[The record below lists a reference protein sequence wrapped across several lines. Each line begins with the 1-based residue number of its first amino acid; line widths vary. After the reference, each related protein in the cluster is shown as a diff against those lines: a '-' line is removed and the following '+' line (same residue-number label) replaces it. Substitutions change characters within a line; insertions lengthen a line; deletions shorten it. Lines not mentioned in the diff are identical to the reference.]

1 MSATLRVFFL
11 CLVLSGTSFSA
22 AQTIEGKTSGN
33 LTVTVG
39 EGVVLDFPG
48 DVVRVLT
55 SSPEV
60 IDPVAV
66 TNREILLNAKSPGLA
81 TVIVWMK
88 DGQRTIRSVLV
99 NSNLES
105 MRQLVKETFPN
116 EKIEV
121 KAARDSLSLV
131 GRVSSQVVVDRAIA
145 LLAPSVKGV
154 VSNLEVVPPRGDKQI
169 VLKVL
174 FAEVNRNVASSFGF
188 NLLSTGAANTPGRLS
203 TGQFSPGNASEV
215 KGVIGGQL
223 AGSSTT
229 FSLADALNVFAFR
242 PDLNLAATIRALQTQ
257 GLLQILAE
265 PNLVTTDGKE
275 ANFVVGGEFPIPIVQ
290 GGATSGAITVQFREF
305 GIRLN
310 FLPRVTAN
318 DTIKL
323 HVKPEVS
330 TIDMANAVV
339 ISGFNIPALATRK
352 METDIELR
360 EGQSFVIAGL
370 LDDRVLANLA
380 KIPGLA
386 NIPLIGALFKSR
398 NIVKSKTELVVIVT
412 PESTFPLEPGE
423 RKPIPVMPEKF
434 LAPITPEKSGA
445 VRKGAK

>member
-1 MSATLRVFFL
+1 MSAKIQVFLF
-11 CLVLSGTSFSA
+11 CLILTWSSSGY
-22 AQTIEGKTSGN
+22 AQTTSGKPAGV

-39 EGVVLDFPG
+39 EGVVLDFPD

-66 TNREILLNAKSPGLA
+66 TNREILLNAKSPGSA
-81 TVIVWMK
+81 TVVVWMK
-88 DGQRTIRSVLV
+88 NGKRIIRPVLV
-99 NSNLES
+99 NVNLES
-105 MRQLVKETFPN
+105 IRQLLTETFPS
-116 EKIEV
+116 EKIQV
-121 KAARDSLSLV
+121 RAARESLSLV
-131 GRVSSQVVVDRAIA
+131 GQVSSQAIADRAVA
-145 LLAPSVKGV
+145 LLTPSMKGV

-169 VLKVL
+169 VLRVL
-174 FAEVNRNVASSFGF
+174 FAELNRNVATSFGL

-215 KGVIGGQL
+215 KGTIGGPL
-223 AGSSTT
+223 SGSSTT

-242 PDLNLAATIRALQTQ
+242 PDLNLAATIRALQTE

-275 ANFVVGGEFPIPIVQ
+275 ASFVVGGEFPIPIVQ
-290 GGATSGAITVQFREF
+290 GGAASGAISVQFREF
-305 GIRLN
+305 GIRLS

-318 DTIKL
+318 NTIKL

-339 ISGFNIPALATRK
+339 VSGFNIPALATRK

-370 LDDRVLANLA
+370 LDDRVAANLA

-386 NIPLIGALFKSR
+386 NIPLLGALFKSR

-412 PESTFPLEPGE
+412 PESRFPLEANDP
-423 RKPIPVMPEKF
+423 KPIPLMPEKF
-434 LAPITPEKSGA
+434 LVPVKPEKA
-445 VRKGAK
+445 KAIRKEPK